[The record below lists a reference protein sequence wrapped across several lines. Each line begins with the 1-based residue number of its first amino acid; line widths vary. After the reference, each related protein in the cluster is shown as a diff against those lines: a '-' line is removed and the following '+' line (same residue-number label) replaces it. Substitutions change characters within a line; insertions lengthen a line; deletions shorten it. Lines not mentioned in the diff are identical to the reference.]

1 MFFHKMREQMKI
13 IIIVVVVAM
22 AGGLLWAGGASLF
35 GGKQNTQPVQAAAP
49 VSVVNGQAISY
60 YDLYQT
66 FISRLQ
72 QIEQEQGLIQG
83 RDYEAVRFQA
93 LESLIGSVLITQE
106 IESRKITAS
115 KAEIDEEYRNI
126 VDQFPSVEDFKL
138 QMQLANL
145 TEDILKGRLAE
156 EIKFDKLKAEIMG
169 DIPVSDQEIKDVY
182 EQVRASHILITPAED
197 NDDAWAEAEQKALEV
212 YAELTTENFAEL
224 AKIHSEDTS
233 GEQGGE
239 LGYIQR
245 GRTVPEF
252 EEAVF
257 ALEVGEIS
265 EPVRS
270 MYGYHLITVTDRQEA
285 EGEEF
290 EKIRPLIEKLVR
302 EEKGQGDLVA
312 WFEDLRASAEVQYL
326 DHQMNAFNQ
335 ITLKNYED
343 AAHYYKLAIEE
354 QPNDGYLYAALG
366 DVYAELGQLED
377 AVAQYKLA
385 TEKFPSDFALHMS
398 LGELYEQVDE
408 VDEAVNAY
416 LKSSELA
423 PTDIFAQLSLYSH
436 LNRLER
442 YDDAKVVE
450 KRIEE
455 FQELQKERLKAQEAA
470 TQALEPA
477 DEPIEESASEN

>member
-1 MFFHKMREQMKI
+1 MFFHKMREQMKVV
-13 IIIVVVVAM
+13 IIVVVVAM

-35 GGKQNTQPVQAAAP
+35 GGKQNTQPTQATTP
-49 VSVVNGQAISY
+49 VSIVNGQAISY

-93 LESLIGSVLITQE
+93 LESLIGSVIITQE
-106 IESRKITAS
+106 IESRKLTAT
-115 KAEIDEEYRNI
+115 KAEIEEEYNNI
-126 VDQFPSVEDFKL
+126 VVQFPSVDDFK
-138 QMQLANL
+138 MQLQWANL
-145 TEDILKGRLAE
+145 TEDVLKARLAE

-169 DIPVSDQEIKDVY
+169 EIPVSDEEIKAVY
-182 EQVRASHILITPAED
+182 EQVEASHILISPEED
-197 NDDAWAEAEQKALEV
+197 SEEAWVLAEQKAIEIH
-212 YAELTTENFAEL
+212 AELTTEDFAEKAML
-224 AKIHSEDTS
+224 YSEDTS
-233 GEQGGE
+233 AEQGGK

-257 ALEVGEIS
+257 ALKVGEIS
-265 EPVRS
+265 GPVRS
-270 MYGYHLITVTDRQEA
+270 QYGYHLITVTDRQEA

-290 EKIRPLIEKLVR
+290 EKARPVIERLVR
-302 EEKGQGDLVA
+302 EEKGQADLVA
-312 WFEDLRASAEVQYL
+312 WFEQLRATAEVQYL
-326 DHQMNAFNQ
+326 DHQMNAFHQ
-335 ITLKNYED
+335 VSLKNFED

-354 QPNDGYLYAALG
+354 QPNDGYLYASLG
-366 DVYAELGQLED
+366 DVYAELGQMED
-377 AVAQYKLA
+377 AVAEYKLA
-385 TEKFPSDFALHMS
+385 VEKFPSDFILHMS

-408 VDEAVNAY
+408 IDEAVNAY

-436 LNRLER
+436 LSRLER
-442 YDDAKVVE
+442 YDEAKVIE

-470 TQALEPA
+470 TQASEPA
-477 DEPIEESASEN
+477 EEPIAESASEN